1 MGDAY
6 TLISGGTQIVRFSR
20 KLNLFLRF
28 CIIASDLS
36 LSFIEINLLIKHK
49 LNYSAIWI
57 EILKLISK

>member
-28 CIIASDLS
+28 YIIAPDLS

-49 LNYSAIWI
+49 LNYSAISI